1 MKWKNV
7 LMPRG
12 VELDTSVSNSSYG
25 RFVVEPLERGF
36 GTTLG
41 NALRR
46 TLLSL
51 LQGAAVTAV
60 KVEGV
65 LHEMSTIPGVVE
77 DVTDVVLN
85 VKQIVVRHLGD
96 DVKWMRIEKSGP
108 GIVTAADIQAD
119 PEIEI
124 MNPDLHIMTLD
135 DNAKVRMELMVGIGR
150 GYVPAEAHAF
160 EQDTIGIIP
169 VDSIF
174 SPIRKVNYAVENTR
188 VGQRTDYDRLVL
200 EIWTNGATEPI
211 DALGYAAKILK
222 DHMLL
227 FIHFDEEQLQ
237 ESREEHNEEKQR
249 MRELLLRSVDEL
261 ELSVRSNNC
270 LKMANIKTLGD
281 LVRRSEAE
289 MLKYKNFGRKSLR
302 EIAEILEGMGLT
314 FGMDITPYQQ
324 DLDERMAAA
333 PATPVA
339 ATPVPVLVPMP
350 AFAAVPSVEPLPAPP
365 TTPTTTT
372 MDEE

>member
-7 LMPRG
+7 LMPRAI
-12 VELDTSVSNSSYG
+12 ELDSATASPSYG
-25 RFVVEPLERGF
+25 RFVIEPMERGF

-60 KVEGV
+60 KVDGV

-85 VKQIVVRHLGD
+85 IKQIVVRHLGD
-96 DVKWMRIEKSGP
+96 DPKWMRIEKDGP
-108 GIVTAADIQAD
+108 GVVTAGDIQAD

-124 MNPDLHIMTLD
+124 INPGLHLMTLD
-135 DNAKVRMELMVGIGR
+135 ENAKIRMELLVGMGR
-150 GYVPAEAHAF
+150 SYVPAESHTF
-160 EQDTIGIIP
+160 EQDTIGVIP

-174 SPIRKVNYAVENTR
+174 SPVRKVNYTVEACR

-227 FIHFDEEQLQ
+227 FIHFDEEQLE
-237 ESREEHNEEKQR
+237 ESREEFNEEKQR
-249 MRELLLRSVDEL
+249 MREMLQRSVDEL

-270 LKMANIKTLGD
+270 LKMANIKTIGD
-281 LVRRSEAE
+281 LVRKTEPE

-302 EIAEILEGMGLT
+302 EITEILEGMNLH
-314 FGMDITPYQQ
+314 FGMDVTPYMT
-324 DLDERMAAA
+324 ESEE
-333 PATPVA
+333 TVK
-339 ATPVPVLVPMP
+339 
-350 AFAAVPSVEPLPAPP
+350 VEG
-365 TTPTTTT
+365 
-372 MDEE
+372 

>member
-7 LMPRG
+7 LMPRAI
-12 VELDTSVSNSSYG
+12 ELDAATASPSYG
-25 RFVVEPLERGF
+25 RFVIEPMERGF

-51 LQGAAVTAV
+51 LQGAAVAAV
-60 KVEGV
+60 KVDGV

-85 VKQIVVRHLGD
+85 IKQIVVRHLGD
-96 DVKWMRIEKSGP
+96 DPKWMRIEKDGP
-108 GIVTAADIQAD
+108 GIVTAGDIQAD

-124 MNPDLHIMTLD
+124 INPDLHLMTLD
-135 DNAKVRMELMVGIGR
+135 DNAKVRMELLVGMGR
-150 GYVPAEAHAF
+150 SYVPAESHAF
-160 EQDTIGIIP
+160 EQDTIGVIP

-174 SPIRKVNYAVENTR
+174 SPIRKVNYTVEACR

-211 DALGYAAKILK
+211 DALGFAAKILK

-227 FIHFDEEQLQ
+227 FIHFDEEQLE
-237 ESREEHNEEKQR
+237 ESREEFNEEKQR
-249 MRELLLRSVDEL
+249 MHEILQRSVDEL

-270 LKMANIKTLGD
+270 LKMANIKTIGD
-281 LVRRSEAE
+281 LVRKSEPD

-302 EIAEILEGMGLT
+302 EITEILEGMNLH
-314 FGMDITPYQQ
+314 FGMDVTPYMT
-324 DLDERMAAA
+324 ESEE
-333 PATPVA
+333 TVK
-339 ATPVPVLVPMP
+339 
-350 AFAAVPSVEPLPAPP
+350 VEG
-365 TTPTTTT
+365 
-372 MDEE
+372 

>member
-25 RFVVEPLERGF
+25 RFVIEPLERGF

-60 KVEGV
+60 KIDSV

-96 DVKWMRIEKSGP
+96 DVKWVRIEKSGP
-108 GIVTAADIQAD
+108 GVVTAADIQAD

-124 MNPDLHIMTLD
+124 MNPDLHLMTLD
-135 DNAKVRMELMVGIGR
+135 DNAKLRMELMIGIGR
-150 GYVPAEAHAF
+150 SYVPAEAHAF
-160 EQDTIGIIP
+160 EQDTIGMIP

-174 SPIRKVNYAVENTR
+174 GPVRKVNYAVENTR

-211 DALGYAAKILK
+211 DALGYAAKIVK

-237 ESREEHNEEKQR
+237 ESREEHNEEKLR
-249 MRELLLRSVDEL
+249 MHELLLRSVDEL

-281 LVRRSEAE
+281 LVRRSEPE

-302 EIAEILEGMGLT
+302 EIAEILEGMSLT
-314 FGMDITPYQQ
+314 FGMDITPYAQ
-324 DLDERMAAA
+324 DMEMERLAV
-333 PATPVA
+333 PATP
-339 ATPVPVLVPMP
+339 
-350 AFAAVPSVEPLPAPP
+350 AAVTTATTTNLSPDPEPAPE
-365 TTPTTTT
+365 TNTNTTT
-372 MDEE
+372 MEG

>member
-7 LMPRG
+7 LMPRTI
-12 VELDTSVSNSSYG
+12 ELDRAVSTPSYG
-25 RFVVEPLERGF
+25 RFVIEPLERGF

-60 KVEGV
+60 KIEGV

-96 DVKWMRIEKSGP
+96 DPKWMRIEKDGP
-108 GIVTAADIQAD
+108 GAVTAGDIQAD
-119 PEIEI
+119 PELEI
-124 MNPDLHIMTLD
+124 INPDLHLMTLD
-135 DNAKVRMELMVGIGR
+135 EAAKIRMELLVGIGR
-150 GYVPAEAHAF
+150 SYVPAEAHAF
-160 EQDTIGIIP
+160 EQDTIGIVP

-174 SPIRKVNYAVENTR
+174 CPIRKVNYNVEATR

-200 EIWTNGATEPI
+200 EVWTNGATEPI
-211 DALGYAAKILK
+211 DAVGYAAKILK
-222 DHMLL
+222 DHMQLL
-227 FIHFDEEQLQ
+227 IHFDEESLQ
-237 ESREEHNEEKQR
+237 EQREEFNEEKER
-249 MRELLLRSVDEL
+249 VRELLSRSVDEL

-302 EIAEILEGMGLT
+302 EIAEILEGMNLH
-314 FGMDITPYQQ
+314 FGMDVQPYM
-324 DLDERMAAA
+324 LEEVEKV
-333 PATPVA
+333 PA
-339 ATPVPVLVPMP
+339 
-350 AFAAVPSVEPLPAPP
+350 VEG
-365 TTPTTTT
+365 
-372 MDEE
+372 